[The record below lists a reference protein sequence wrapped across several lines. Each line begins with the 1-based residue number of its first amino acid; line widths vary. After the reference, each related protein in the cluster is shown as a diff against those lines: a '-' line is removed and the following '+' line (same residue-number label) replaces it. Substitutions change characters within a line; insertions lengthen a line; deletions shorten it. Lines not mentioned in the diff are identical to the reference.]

1 MAWTDEKRALVISE
15 YSDTMANEYDND
27 IDRAAA
33 SVEIVKELAETHAET
48 VNGVRMILN
57 KAEVYIKKTAA
68 PKSASKEG
76 GTKRV
81 NKAEAIA
88 TLKELIISA
97 AGEEAIQ
104 DDILDKMTGKAA
116 MYFAGIL
123 QPTVS

>member
-1 MAWTDEKRALVISE
+1 
-15 YSDTMANEYDND
+15 
-27 IDRAAA
+27 
-33 SVEIVKELAETHAET
+33 
-48 VNGVRMILN
+48 MILN